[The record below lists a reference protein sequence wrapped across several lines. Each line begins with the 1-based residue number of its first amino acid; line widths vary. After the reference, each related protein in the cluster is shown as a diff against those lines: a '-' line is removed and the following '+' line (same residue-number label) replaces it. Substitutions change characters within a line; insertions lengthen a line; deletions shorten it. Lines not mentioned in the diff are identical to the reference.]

1 MGNLQVITRKEEENN
16 REYAYRFLLYN
27 IMCMKMAPGDVI
39 KENEIAQLLN
49 ISRTPVHEA
58 VLMLKENFLADVL
71 PQSSSKVSLVNL
83 EMMREGYFIRN
94 TIEPII
100 IRQLA
105 GNVSPNIL
113 RLLRNNLD
121 KQEEISRNPNKIEE
135 FFVLDDEFHG
145 IIYTAAKKEH
155 IWMMVKGVS
164 SHFDRVRHMY
174 TILMSGDRVQYTEE
188 HQQIYQYLML
198 GLDSKDDL
206 ESFYEKHI
214 GSFKKDFNNMLN
226 KYSDYFQI

>member
-1 MGNLQVITRKEEENN
+1 MGKLQVLSKKEEENN
-16 REYAYRFLLYN
+16 REYAYRFLRYN
-27 IMCMKMAPGDVI
+27 IMCMRMAPGDVI

-105 GNVSPNIL
+105 GNTSPDIL
-113 RLLRNNLD
+113 KLLRDNLD
-121 KQEEISRNPNKIEE
+121 KQEENSSDPDKMEE
-135 FFVLDDEFHG
+135 FFFLDDEFHG
-145 IIYTAAKKEH
+145 IIYNAAKKEH

-164 SHFDRVRHMY
+164 SHFDRVRHMDS
-174 TILMSGDRVQYTEE
+174 ILMSGDRVKYTED
-188 HQQIYQYLML
+188 HRQIYQFLML
-198 GLDSKDDL
+198 GLDGNDHL
-206 ESFYEKHI
+206 ESFYENHI
-214 GSFKKDFNNMLN
+214 GSFKKDFHKMLN
-226 KYSDYFQI
+226 GYPEYFQI